1 MRRREARRARSKP
14 ARPRLGARAARG
26 TVDAGEGGPA
36 VRSGPRPAVSPYLAR
51 IAAAGDHPHSTAW
64 AADPDRLGAPPQT
77 FEAILDWLLD
87 GLETLS

>member
-1 MRRREARRARSKP
+1 MTCAQQAGTSS
-14 ARPRLGARAARG
+14 ARG
-26 TVDAGEGGPA
+26 SRCSRNGRCGRGRACRPIGTSTGGF
-36 VRSGPRPAVSPYLAR
+36 PYLAR

>member
-1 MRRREARRARSKP
+1 MRAASRHVLGSGLALLEERSMRAR
-14 ARPRLGARAARG
+14 
-26 TVDAGEGGPA
+26 AGLPSD
-36 VRSGPRPAVSPYLAR
+36 RDLDRRFPLPRPHRRGRRP
-51 IAAAGDHPHSTAW
+51 PHSTAW